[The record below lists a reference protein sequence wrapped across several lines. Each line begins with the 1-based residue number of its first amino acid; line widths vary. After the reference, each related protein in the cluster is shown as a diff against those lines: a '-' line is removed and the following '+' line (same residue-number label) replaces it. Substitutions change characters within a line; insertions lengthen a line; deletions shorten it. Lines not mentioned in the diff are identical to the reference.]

1 MNETAP
7 GPAKKSAKHRSPAY
21 PAFDL
26 KTAIER
32 ARSFYHHEKRSSANV
47 AVAAQHWG
55 YSPASS
61 GGRQTLAALLTF
73 GLLEDKGSGEQRS
86 VALTDLALRILLDDR
101 PDSIE
106 RVEAIRR
113 AALLPKIHSEL
124 FSKWPNELPSNP
136 NLRHYLLLEKKFN
149 ENSVDDFISQLR
161 TTADFAQIYA
171 TGASTPATQ
180 AGPSTVVSEE
190 ADPDELPV
198 ETSNRQTVPSSF
210 GAELATAL
218 TSIGKPV
225 AGSGEAKRVR
235 QDALSLDEGQVVL
248 QWPDSLSETSFQDLS
263 DWLELQLRRI
273 KRNLKTS

>member
-7 GPAKKSAKHRSPAY
+7 GPAKKAAKHRSPAY
-21 PAFDL
+21 PGLDL
-26 KTAIER
+26 KAAIDR

-47 AVAAQHWG
+47 SVAIQHWG

-61 GGRQTLAALLTF
+61 GGRQVLAALLSY
-73 GLLEDKGSGEQRS
+73 GLLEDKGSGDQRY
-86 VALTDLALRILLDDR
+86 VTLTDHALRILLDDR

-106 RVEAIRR
+106 RADAIRK

-136 NLRHYLLLEKKFN
+136 NLRHYLLIEKKFN

-161 TTADFAQIYA
+161 TTADFARIYA
-171 TGASTPATQ
+171 PHPVGAATSSTQVAEQEEHEVVPDTQTESVAIDGGSSGADQAPIVLVKSDKVATG
-180 AGPSTVVSEE
+180 
-190 ADPDELPV
+190 DP
-198 ETSNRQTVPSSF
+198 R
-210 GAELATAL
+210 
-218 TSIGKPV
+218 
-225 AGSGEAKRVR
+225 RMR

-248 QWPDSLSETSFQDLS
+248 QWPDHLSETSFQDLS

-273 KRNLKTS
+273 KRNLQSGQN